1 MQMPVPY
8 AEPPY
13 QRNLNPPI
21 VAGEKDVMLSTSTN
35 AGSWRRSFV
44 VSCAVVVGLLTGAG
58 ESGGPIKSALTA
70 AETKKIVLIAGKKS
84 HGPEGNGIHDY
95 PWSAKL
101 LKVMLDNSNV
111 RDQLRVEYHR
121 DGWPADESTLLDADT
136 IVIISDGRDGDL
148 YEEAPHLASDERVAF
163 VKKLV
168 ERGCGLVTFHFS
180 TFTPDKYATE
190 IFDWTGGY
198 FDWEQD
204 GKKQWYSA
212 IQHLEADV
220 ELASG
225 SHPVARGVKPFRFK
239 EEFYFNIRFHPQ
251 PGAVQPLLRVPALPG
266 REPDGSIVAWARQRP
281 NGGRGFGTTCG
292 HFYENWTQPEVRRM
306 MLNAV
311 VWTAGIDPPPQGIEA
326 RFYSHQEITAA
337 LRDAPGTVRAVFDER
352 PIRAL
357 MFAGN
362 EAHKWH
368 NWEKTAPAL
377 QALLERDPRIKVD
390 ITFDIEDLA
399 VRNLNDYQL
408 IVQNYCN
415 WHDKRPLS
423 EASRT
428 AFSRYLR
435 EGGGLILIHFA
446 NGAFHP
452 SLPEAGESDWPEY
465 RKIVRRV
472 WNHHGKG
479 EKQSGHDAFG
489 EFTVRVE
496 PRPHPVTEGL
506 SDFQVTDEL
515 YFRQD
520 GDEPIEPLITAQSK
534 VTMRDEPL
542 AWTYSYGE
550 GRVFQTVLGHSEKT
564 YESFEACEMIRRAAA
579 WVARRPIVAGSKP
592 ADPAN
597 DTKKSADNRPA
608 SNRKPAEV
616 LAEGR
621 FGQALDARGGGVIA
635 AGNLEYRKPPFS
647 VECWT
652 RLRQKANY
660 NILVAHEPKSSATHW
675 ELFTMAGSGVF
686 TVYLPGMTPDHV
698 SSNTDITDD
707 KWHHV
712 AMMFEPDRIRLY
724 VDGRKVADQAVK
736 SGQGAPVDG
745 GLAIGE
751 LVGREIGC
759 QGFVDEVRI
768 ARGVR
773 EFTRVPHL
781 PYPFDDETIGIWHL
795 DIVDK
800 GKSPDD
806 SPTKNHAAI
815 SWSPVTANSFVKD
828 HWGVEV
834 VGFAW
839 TENDSRDGRWQKTDI
854 GRFLASTVPLEE
866 GPVRKGLSIR
876 LGDRSDAT
884 ILYDTQ
890 FGRVRAA
897 WTGEFL
903 QFDPAR
909 FGLIVAPKI
918 AGTRQFSQAEGPGW
932 PGAKYQYLGMHRHA
946 DRVILR
952 HQVDDTR
959 VEESPWCYFHD
970 ERPIFERTLVAAA
983 RVQPITMRVA
993 DLKSVTDAKID
1004 SAGPRSLSV
1013 TRNGVTTTW
1022 QITADAAARL
1032 QLQRT
1037 GDQAAIDLQLAPATE
1052 PTGCC
1057 LRWWNDAAAPPPQH
1071 AFGAR
1076 SDEIVRQFAALRAP
1090 GPPSWTDRIV
1100 TQGVVAPD
1108 NEPYVIDTLTLP
1120 FDNPYRA
1127 LFFLGGMDFFPNG
1140 DLAVATVHGDV
1151 WRVHGVDR
1159 TLREL
1164 SWKRF
1169 ATGLFQPLGL
1179 KIVDGQVHV
1188 LGRDQ
1193 ITRLIDLDG
1202 DGEADEYQNFFNG
1215 AHTSEGGHDYVAG
1228 LETDQAG
1235 NFYFLHA
1242 TQGLLKVNRD
1252 GTELSVVATGL
1263 RNPVGLSVGP
1273 DDTITAAPQEGEWTP
1288 ASNLIQVK
1296 PGGHYGYLGPR
1307 VTLSRPLGYDPPL
1320 CWIPRMTDNSS
1331 GGQVWVTS
1339 DRWGPLQ
1346 GQLLHLSFGKCRLL
1360 LALRES
1366 IAGSEQGGKH
1376 NGEHA
1381 SVQGGVIDFPW
1392 QFDSGLMRGRF
1403 SPHDGQ
1409 LYLAGLKGW
1418 VTSAVQ
1424 DGCLQRVRY
1433 TGLPVDL
1440 PEAVRT
1446 YPNGL
1451 AIRFTSPL
1459 NADSAED
1466 PDAYRLEGWNYRYSK
1481 DYGSPD
1487 LKLSDPLAEGHD
1499 EWNVRSATLLQ
1510 DGRTLFLELPGL
1522 RPMNQL
1528 RIEYELTSSSGRE
1541 FQGTLNYTIHQTG
1554 NVPFPESQIR
1564 RRQRQG
1570 LLDPEVEERLRP
1582 GVAVRFE
1589 QETPRPE
1596 QREERAVRSDMRVD
1610 RLFAL
1615 RVEASE
1621 PVSLHLQPGPFR
1633 SSHRAYLRSPRRM
1646 ECRFAIECTGMV
1658 VVRVN
1663 GEPVLSHRSNEP
1675 GVTESQP
1682 TALRKGVNLL
1692 ELDFQ
1697 SSPNSAS
1704 GSTSV
1709 PVGFRLLWEG
1719 PGFAREA
1726 VPSALLFHD
1735 PRQPEL
1741 DRFLTDR
1748 AGQSLWL
1755 SHRCQACH
1763 DGIRDGER
1771 KNATAGWEVASQGG
1785 SLDDLFVPPD
1795 LIDVAR
1801 RLEPA
1806 WIARWIDAPAEI
1818 RPGSRMPRFE
1828 PSASRSRR
1836 QESADITMFLASL
1849 SEPGTMPP
1857 GERERSNGAADSDGG
1872 MAERGA
1878 LLFEELSCVACH
1890 YLQDGERDAHDRP
1903 HDRTHE
1909 RLSLSGVGAKYRSG
1923 ALRDYLRNPAAHAS
1937 ASRMPVFTLDDDQLD
1952 ALEAWLLRAN
1962 PAEQSEWPELA
1973 HADIDQGRS
1982 LYSRQCFPCHQ
1993 NPTAKR
1999 GPGTEPREVAPRHR
2013 SPLRLD
2019 RLTHGCLADDLRPA
2033 SQAPERRAPNQVA
2046 PQYTFNDSQR
2056 TAIRRFLTDAAAAGI
2071 SLTGPAAPNI
2081 PMEESRLLVHW
2092 LQCAACHPRDGQSS
2106 VRIPVLL
2113 EESLGGGVPEF
2124 VPNLTFAG
2132 EKLRGDWLHDQIAG
2146 LPTTISRPWLKGRMP
2161 SFGPFAA
2168 RLAHGLVREHG
2179 LAAGAVP
2186 MSEPDREL
2194 VEIGDRLTTPAGLDC
2209 RQCHAVGAQQPRGDQ
2224 GTQIALGI
2232 NFAQV
2237 RRRLQPEFYARFVR
2251 DPPRFEASS
2260 KMPKLS
2266 DDGKTTKAK
2275 SILDGD
2281 ADRQFAAIWQF
2292 ILSLP

>member
-1 MQMPVPY
+1 MQSTH
-8 AEPPY
+8 A
-13 QRNLNPPI
+13 PI
-21 VAGEKDVMLSTSTN
+21 RPWWRTFAF
-35 AGSWRRSFV
+35 GS
-44 VSCAVVVGLLTGAG
+44 AVVGFLVGAG
-58 ESGGPIKSALTA
+58 ATSGVPERSLSA

-95 PWSAKL
+95 PWSVKL
-101 LKVMLDNSNV
+101 LKVMLDNSDV

-121 DGWPADESTLLDADT
+121 DGWPADESTLLDANT

-163 VKKLV
+163 VKRLV

-180 TFTPDKYATE
+180 TFTPDKYAAE

-220 ELASG
+220 ELANG
-225 SHPVARGVKPFRFK
+225 SHPVVRGVKPFRFK

-251 PGAVQPLLRVPALPG
+251 ADAVQPLLRVPALPG

-292 HFYENWTQPEVRRM
+292 HFYENWMQPEFRRM

-311 VWTAGIDPPPQGIEA
+311 VWTAGIDPPAQGVDA
-326 RFYSHQEITAA
+326 RFYSHQEIAAA
-337 LRDAPGTVRAVFDER
+337 LRGTAGTARAVFDER

-377 QALLERDPRIKVD
+377 RSLLERDPRIKVD
-390 ITFDIEDLA
+390 ISFDIEDLA

-415 WHDKRPLS
+415 WQDKRPLS
-423 EASRT
+423 EASRA
-428 AFSRYLR
+428 AFGRYLR
-435 EGGGLILIHFA
+435 DGGGLILVHFA

-520 GDEPIEPLITAQSK
+520 GDEPIEPLITARSK
-534 VTMRDEPL
+534 VTMREEPL
-542 AWTYSYGE
+542 AWTYNYGE
-550 GRVFQTVLGHSEKT
+550 GRVFQTLLGHSEKT
-564 YESFEACEMIRRAAA
+564 YESFAACEMIRRAAA
-579 WVARRPIVAGSKP
+579 WVARRPVVAGSKP
-592 ADPAN
+592 VDPADDAKKAADTRPADTRPS
-597 DTKKSADNRPA
+597 DTKGTG
-608 SNRKPAEV
+608 NRKPADV

-621 FGQALDARGGGVIA
+621 FGKSLDARGGGVIA
-635 AGNLEYRKPPFS
+635 AGNLAYRKPPFS

-660 NILVAHEPKSSATHW
+660 NILVAHELKSSATHW
-675 ELFTMAGSGVF
+675 ELFTMAGSGAF

-712 AMMFEPDRIRLY
+712 AMMFEPERIRLY

-736 SGQGAPVDG
+736 FGQGAAVDG

-759 QGFVDEVRI
+759 QGLIDEVRI

-773 EFTRVPHL
+773 EFTRVPDH

-806 SPTKNHAAI
+806 SPTRNHAAI
-815 SWSPVTANSFVKD
+815 SWSPATGNAFVKD

-839 TENDSRDGRWQKTDI
+839 TENDSRDGRWQKTEL

-876 LGDRSDAT
+876 LGDRPDAA
-884 ILYDTQ
+884 ILYDMQ

-903 QFDPAR
+903 HFDPAR

-932 PGAKYQYLGMHRHA
+932 PGANYRYLGLHRNA
-946 DRVILR
+946 DRVVLR
-952 HQVDDTR
+952 HQVDDTL

-970 ERPIFERTLVAAA
+970 ERPIFERTLVVAA
-983 RVQPITMRVA
+983 RAQPITMRVA
-993 DLKSVTDAKID
+993 ELKPVSDTKFDLAD
-1004 SAGPRSLSV
+1004 PHSLSV

-1022 QITADAAARL
+1022 RITADAAARL
-1032 QLQRT
+1032 QLQRA
-1037 GDQAAIDLQLAPATE
+1037 GDQATIDLQFAPAAE

-1057 LRWWNDAAAPPPQH
+1057 LRWWTDKEIPPAEH
-1071 AFGAR
+1071 AFAAR
-1076 SDEIVRQFAALRAP
+1076 SEEVLRRFASLRAP
-1090 GPPSWTDRIV
+1090 GPPRWTDRIV

-1108 NEPYVIDTLTLP
+1108 TEPYVVDTLTLP

-1127 LFFLGGMDFFPNG
+1127 LFFLGGIDFFPNG
-1140 DLAVATVHGDV
+1140 DIAVATVHGDV
-1151 WRVHGVDR
+1151 WRVHGVDHN
-1159 TLREL
+1159 LREL

-1193 ITRLIDLDG
+1193 ITRLIDLDD
-1202 DGEADEYQNFFNG
+1202 DGEADEYQNFFGG
-1215 AHTSEGGHDYVAG
+1215 ALTSEGGHDYVAG
-1228 LETDQAG
+1228 LETDRAG

-1242 TQGLLKVNRD
+1242 TQGLLKVDRH
-1252 GTELSVVATGL
+1252 GKELSVVATGL

-1307 VTLSRPLGYDPPL
+1307 VTPDRPLGYDLPL

-1360 LALRES
+1360 VALREP
-1366 IAGSEQGGKH
+1366 IVGNEQGGDPH
-1376 NGEHA
+1376 GGH
-1381 SVQGGVIDFPW
+1381 SGVQGGVFDFPW

-1403 SPHDGQ
+1403 SPLDGQ

-1433 TGLPVDL
+1433 TGQSVDL

-1451 AIRFTSPL
+1451 AVRFTTPL
-1459 NADSAED
+1459 DADAAED
-1466 PDAYRLEGWNYRYSK
+1466 PDVYRLEGWNYRYSK

-1499 EWNVRSATLLQ
+1499 EWTVRSATLQ
-1510 DGRTLFLELPGL
+1510 EDGRTVFLEIPGL
-1522 RPMNQL
+1522 IPMHQL
-1528 RIEYELTSSSGRE
+1528 RIEYELVNQSGRA
-1541 FQGTLNYTIHQTG
+1541 FQGKLDYTIHHTG
-1554 NVPFPESQIR
+1554 TTAFPGSQIR
-1564 RRQRQG
+1564 RRQRSG
-1570 LLDPEVEERLRP
+1570 LLEPDVEERLRP

-1589 QETPRPE
+1589 QEFPLQRLPLP
-1596 QREERAVRSDMRVD
+1596 QRREERRAEQRNVPSVRSDMRVD
-1610 RLFAL
+1610 RLFVL
-1615 RVEASE
+1615 RVESSESASLRLE
-1621 PVSLHLQPGPFR
+1621 PGTFR
-1633 SSHRAYLRSPRRM
+1633 SSHRAYLRSPRKM
-1646 ECRFAIECTGMV
+1646 DCRFAVEGTGTV
-1658 VVRVN
+1658 AVRVN
-1663 GEPVLSHRSNEP
+1663 GQPILSHRTSEP

-1697 SSPNSAS
+1697 SSPASENGSAS
-1704 GSTSV
+1704 GWS
-1709 PVGFRLLWEG
+1709 GFRLLWEG

-1726 VPSALLFHD
+1726 VPPALLFHD
-1735 PRQPEL
+1735 PLQPEL
-1741 DRFLTDR
+1741 DRFTAYR
-1748 AGQSLWL
+1748 EGHALWL
-1755 SHRCQACH
+1755 GHRCQACH
-1763 DGIRDGER
+1763 DGFRDG
-1771 KNATAGWEVASQGG
+1771 AGKGSSGGSADASQDR
-1785 SLDDLFVPPD
+1785 SLDELFAPPD
-1795 LIDVAR
+1795 LIDVAG

-1806 WIARWIDAPAEI
+1806 WIARWIHAPAEI
-1818 RPGSRMPRFE
+1818 RSSSRMPRFE
-1828 PSASRSRR
+1828 PSTSRGRR
-1836 QESADITMFLASL
+1836 QESADVAMYLASL
-1849 SEPGTMPP
+1849 SEPRAGR
-1857 GERERSNGAADSDGG
+1857 GEQGRSNGAAANDGG
-1872 MAERGA
+1872 LAERGA
-1878 LLFEELSCVACH
+1878 RLFEELSCIACH
-1890 YLQDGERDAHDRP
+1890 HLQPLGEQDALDRP
-1903 HDRTHE
+1903 HERMHE
-1909 RLSLSGVGAKYRSG
+1909 RLSLHGVAGKYRPG
-1923 ALRDYLRNPAAHAS
+1923 ALREYLRNPAAHAS
-1937 ASRMPVFTLDDDQLD
+1937 ASRMPVYTLDDAQRD
-1952 ALEAWLLRAN
+1952 ALEAWLLRASS
-1962 PAEQSEWPELA
+1962 AERIDWPELA
-1973 HADIDQGRS
+1973 RADIEQGRL
-1982 LYSRQCFPCHQ
+1982 LYARQCLACHQ
-1993 NPTAKR
+1993 APTGNR
-1999 GPGTEPREVAPRHR
+1999 ERTNGPQEVAPRST
-2013 SPLRLD
+2013 SPIGID
-2019 RLTHGCLADDLRPA
+2019 RFANGCLADNSRPV
-2033 SQAPERRAPNQVA
+2033 SQAHDRKRLDPMLPR
-2046 PQYTFNDSQR
+2046 YTFNDEQR
-2056 TAIRRFLTDAAAAGI
+2056 AALRRFLADAAAGGT
-2071 SLTGPAAPNI
+2071 SLTRSAAPHV
-2081 PMEESRLLVHW
+2081 PAEESRLLVHW
-2092 LQCAACHPRDGQSS
+2092 LRCAACHPRDAQSS

-2113 EESLGGGVPEF
+2113 EESIDGGIPEF
-2124 VPNLTFAG
+2124 VPNLTYAG
-2132 EKLRGDWLHDQIAG
+2132 EKLRGDWLRDQIAG
-2146 LPTTISRPWLKGRMP
+2146 LPTTVSRPWLKGRMP
-2161 SFGPFAA
+2161 GFGPFAA
-2168 RLAHGLVREHG
+2168 RLAHGLAREHG
-2179 LAAGAVP
+2179 LLSESVP
-2186 MSEPDREL
+2186 IPQPEQEL
-2194 VEIGDRLTTPAGLDC
+2194 VATGDRLTTPAGLDC
-2209 RQCHAVGAQQPRGDQ
+2209 RQCHAVGGQQPRGDQ
-2224 GTQIALGI
+2224 GTQIALGV

-2237 RRRLQPEFYARFVR
+2237 RRRLNPEFYARFVR

-2266 DDGKTTKAK
+2266 DDGKTTKANT
-2275 SILDGD
+2275 ILDGD